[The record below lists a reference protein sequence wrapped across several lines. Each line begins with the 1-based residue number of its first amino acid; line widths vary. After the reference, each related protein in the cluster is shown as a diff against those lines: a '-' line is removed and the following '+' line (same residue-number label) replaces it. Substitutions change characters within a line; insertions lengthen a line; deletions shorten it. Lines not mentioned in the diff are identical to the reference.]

1 MSKLNLNIPH
11 ELPKEE
17 ALDRIKKLL
26 GNLKEEQKDTISNVK
41 ENWQGDAG
49 DFSFKAKGFDLAGNI
64 KVNDSNVEINS
75 DLPFAV
81 SFFKGMISSVITE
94 KATTLLKK

>member
-11 ELPKEE
+11 ELPKAE

-26 GNLKEEQKDTISNVK
+26 SNLKEEQKGTISNVK
-41 ENWQGDAG
+41 EQWQGDG
-49 DFSFKAKGFDLAGNI
+49 GNFSFSAKGFDLAGDI

-94 KATTLLKK
+94 KAQALLKK